1 MPNGFVEAQRNST
14 GLLTA
19 VERRVLL
26 WLAHRLPARV
36 NSDHLTAL
44 GLVSMFFVGVCFAV
58 SRAMPA
64 ALWGV
69 VFFLALNWFGDSLDG
84 TLARVRGHQR
94 PRYGF
99 YVDHILDTFGALFV
113 LGGLAHLRTHDA
125 YRRGGVSHRATTCCR
140 SRSIS
145 RRIASGRF
153 QMSFWGWGPTELRIL
168 LADRRADAAGETDR
182 DHLRRADAVVRCRR
196 HCRRRRADFH
206 CDRFGRRE
214 YAQALRS
221 RTAAAEFAV
230 STQRHR
236 VTEHA
241 TRHARAAF
249 FSAGCVSRAPRYA
262 SILRRRRTRNNKRH
276 KHQDRDHRS

>member
-44 GLVSMFFVGVCFAV
+44 GLVSMFLVGVCFAI
-58 SRAMPA
+58 SREMPA

-69 VFFLALNWFGDSLDG
+69 VLFLSLNWFGDSLDG

-113 LGGLAHLRTHDA
+113 LGGLALSGHMTPIVAAAFLIA
-125 YRRGGVSHRATTCCR
+125 YYILSIEIYLATYCV
-140 SRSIS
+140 
-145 RRIASGRF
+145 GRF

-168 LADRRADAAGETDR
+168 LAIGALTLLVKPVVTIFGTEMRLFDVGGVVGTVGLLFTAIVSTIGNTRR
-182 DHLRRADAVVRCRR
+182 L
-196 HCRRRRADFH
+196 
-206 CDRFGRRE
+206 
-214 YAQALRS
+214 Y
-221 RTAAAEFAV
+221 AAEPLPQNLL
-230 STQRHR
+230 SRHRDTETQRTKHPHR
-236 VTEHA
+236 E
-241 TRHARAAF
+241 RH
-249 FSAGCVSRAPRYA
+249 SS
-262 SILRRRRTRNNKRH
+262 LRGA
-276 KHQDRDHRS
+276 

>member
-1 MPNGFVEAQRNST
+1 MPDGFVEAQRNST

-44 GLVSMFFVGVCFAV
+44 GLLSMFLVGVCFAV
-58 SRAMPA
+58 SREMPA

-69 VFFLALNWFGDSLDG
+69 VLFLFLNWFGDSLDG

-113 LGGLAHLRTHDA
+113 LGGLALSGHMTPIVAAAFLIA
-125 YRRGGVSHRATTCCR
+125 YYILSIEIYLATYCV
-140 SRSIS
+140 
-145 RRIASGRF
+145 GRF

-168 LADRRADAAGETDR
+168 LAIGALTLLVKPIVTIFGTDMRLFDVGGIVGTVGLIATAIISAVGNTRRLYAAEP
-182 DHLRRADAVVRCRR
+182 LPQNLLS
-196 HCRRRRADFH
+196 RRRDT
-206 CDRFGRRE
+206 E
-214 YAQALRS
+214 AQ
-221 RTAAAEFAV
+221 RTEM
-230 STQRHR
+230 HD
-236 VTEHA
+236 EN
-241 TRHARAAF
+241 
-249 FSAGCVSRAPRYA
+249 
-262 SILRRRRTRNNKRH
+262 SILLCGVRK
-276 KHQDRDHRS
+276 